1 MTTHSTNYRHMLD
14 NVKGH
19 IFDSIRFFMGKLGGK
34 ICFRMY
40 HEYDLIDTRYTF
52 FEVDGDGYGRELFLD
67 TAFTFF
73 VVDGDGSENGIRIL
87 LHDSEDCY
95 EPVWALEELNPVDA
109 LYMLEE
115 MEQIAA
121 FHEENPDKKVL
132 TEYDADFDWE
142 NY

>member
-1 MTTHSTNYRHMLD
+1 ME
-14 NVKGH
+14 NVITSNVFRKKLNNVREQ
-19 IFDSIRFFMGKLGGK
+19 IFASIHRLMGQLGGK

-40 HEYDLIDTRYTF
+40 HDYNLIDLRYTF

-67 TAFTFF
+67 TAVSTPT
-73 VVDGDGSENGIRIL
+73 GDIDIM

-95 EPVWALEELNPVDA
+95 EPMWDLEDMTASDA

-115 MEQIAA
+115 LEQIAT
-121 FHEENPDKKVL
+121 FHENNPGKKVL
-132 TEYDADFDWE
+132 TEYDAYFDWE